1 MRRWDRLR
9 LDWAGRP
16 LARERVLCITEQMN
30 EDVEPHAYR
39 LGSPLASIV
48 GMAERTLQRADLDEE
63 VRADLRAIRDLALSA
78 LEAEE
83 RRGGSPAAS

>member
-1 MRRWDRLR
+1 M
-9 LDWAGRP
+9 DWASRP
-16 LARERVLCITEQMN
+16 IAGNGLLCITEQMG

-48 GMAERTLQRADLDEE
+48 GMAERTLQRTDLDDD
-63 VRADLRAIRDLALSA
+63 VRADLRAIRDLALAA

-83 RRGGSPAAS
+83 RRGGGAPAS